1 MKTQIASDLHLEVIE
16 GHIPGPSAFW
26 RVPERD
32 LLILADDIGPHLVAK
47 DFVLSYCSPNG
58 SPWDRGQCRGLV
70 VIR

>member
-32 LLILADDIGPHLVAK
+32 LLILADDIGPHLARLPQ
-47 DFVLSYCSPNG
+47 LSH
-58 SPWDRGQCRGLV
+58 DLT
-70 VIR
+70 